1 MPVMPDNDTG
11 GGSLLTNARNGFGFF
26 GIATQIT
33 SRIDF
38 AVDSGDA
45 LILAQPRLAARS
57 GGWADFLA
65 GGEIPIPVVTQNTTD
80 VEFKPFG
87 ITLEIEPT
95 VDDNNNI
102 IALVNTEISTADFAN
117 AVMGVPSFL
126 TRRTTADIRMRSGET
141 LVISG
146 LVDYAASKAITKI
159 WGLGDVPIL
168 GALFRSKGFRDQTT
182 ELVIFVTPTVIDA
195 SSESNRAA
203 LDRQKAIL
211 REFNDAVHESTLEIL
226 D

>member
-1 MPVMPDNDTG
+1 M
-11 GGSLLTNARNGFGFF
+11 
-26 GIATQIT
+26 
-33 SRIDF
+33 
-38 AVDSGDA
+38 
-45 LILAQPRLAARS
+45 
-57 GGWADFLA
+57 
-65 GGEIPIPVVTQNTTD
+65 
-80 VEFKPFG
+80 EFKPFG